1 MIKQYQIPWVILVM
15 EVVNKQTM
23 IQTDFFR
30 KTFLNI
36 VICQAINP
44 LQVVWK
50 EIRVQVWAH
59 ILLDSTLSVK
69 QMGCK
74 LNLVTFC
81 IKLRLNIS
89 HNNSN
94 RLPVAHL
101 NQCRIL
107 IRTVNTT
114 NKQFNH
120 KCRALLYQTGTCGI
134 SHQ

>member
-1 MIKQYQIPWVILVM
+1 M

-59 ILLDSTLSVK
+59 IL
-69 QMGCK
+69 
-74 LNLVTFC
+74 
-81 IKLRLNIS
+81 
-89 HNNSN
+89 
-94 RLPVAHL
+94 
-101 NQCRIL
+101 
-107 IRTVNTT
+107 
-114 NKQFNH
+114 
-120 KCRALLYQTGTCGI
+120 
-134 SHQ
+134 